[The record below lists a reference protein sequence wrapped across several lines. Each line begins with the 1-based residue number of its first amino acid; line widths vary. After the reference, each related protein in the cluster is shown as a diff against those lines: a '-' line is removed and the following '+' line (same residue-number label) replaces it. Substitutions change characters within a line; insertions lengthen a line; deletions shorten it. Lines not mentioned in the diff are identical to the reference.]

1 MIGEEDSVVRLE
13 LPVDTRYIRV
23 ARLVASGVGSTAG
36 LDVEG
41 VDDLRIA
48 VDELC
53 AALFEVADCDPVQL
67 TFAVNDDG
75 VDVKGQTKASAAAQI
90 DRDRLAL
97 SEQILAV
104 ACDRYTLSVDNGIA
118 QFTLHKRI

>member
-1 MIGEEDSVVRLE
+1 MQGADGVVRLE

-23 ARLVASGVGSTAG
+23 ARLVASGLGSTAG

-53 AALFEVADCDPVQL
+53 SALFELGDGSPVAL
-67 TFAVNDDG
+67 TFTLTKGG
-75 VDVKGQTKASAAAQI
+75 VDVEGQAAAAPAARI
-90 DRDRLAL
+90 DDERFAL
-97 SEQILAV
+97 SEQILGV
-104 ACDRYTLSVDNGIA
+104 ACDGFSLDVAGGVAR
-118 QFTLHKRI
+118 FTLHKQI

>member
-1 MIGEEDSVVRLE
+1 MMGREDEVVRLE

-23 ARLVASGVGSTAG
+23 ARLVASGLASTAG
-36 LDVEG
+36 LTVDG

-53 AALFEVADCDPVQL
+53 SALFEVADGGPVAL
-67 TFAVNDDG
+67 MFAVG
-75 VDVKGQTKASAAAQI
+75 PEEIEVEGRVRVASHAEI
-90 DRDRLAL
+90 DRDRFSL

-104 ACDRYTLSVDNGIA
+104 ACDQYTMNVDGGTA
-118 QFTLHKRI
+118 RFTLHKHL

>member
-1 MIGEEDSVVRLE
+1 MMQGEDGVVRLE

-23 ARLVASGVGSTAG
+23 ARLVASGLGSTAG

-53 AALFEVADCDPVQL
+53 SALFELGDGSPVAL
-67 TFAVNDDG
+67 TFTLTNGG
-75 VDVKGQTKASAAAQI
+75 VDVEGQAKAAPAARI
-90 DRDRLAL
+90 DDERFAL
-97 SEQILAV
+97 SEQILGV
-104 ACDRYTLSVDNGIA
+104 ACDGFSLDVDGGVA
-118 QFTLHKRI
+118 RFTLHKQI

>member
-1 MIGEEDSVVRLE
+1 MDGDASVVRLE

-23 ARLVASGVGSTAG
+23 ARLVATCMGSTAG

-53 AALFEVADCDPVQL
+53 AALFELARAGPVAL
-67 TFAVNDDG
+67 TFMLNDSA
-75 VDVKGQTKASAAAQI
+75 VDVAGEAPAAPEARI
-90 DRDRLAL
+90 DKERFAL
-97 SEQILAV
+97 SEQILGV
-104 ACDRYTLSVDNGIA
+104 ACDRYTLDVDDGVA
-118 QFTLHKRI
+118 RFSLHKRI